1 MRTDKLYPAFFPLKS
16 WRLCGGPR
24 SLLLRHTA
32 LDHRTE
38 VLTFLFFSDGGISLV
53 LVTTTTFLWV
63 CHQADGEDGEMI
75 SLTTKLIVNVALE
88 VAYTIIIERQVNR

>member
-1 MRTDKLYPAFFPLKS
+1 MRTDKLYPAFFLLKS

-24 SLLLRHTA
+24 SRLLRHTA

-38 VLTFLFFSDGGISLV
+38 VLTFFFSDGGFLFLV

-63 CHQADGEDGEMI
+63 RHQTDDEDGKMI
-75 SLTTKLIVNVALE
+75 SLTTKFIVNVALE
-88 VAYTIIIERQVNR
+88 VAYTIIIERQINR